1 MVIIDLKRHGCKDI
15 LIKEPTRHD
24 IGVALHM
31 AATANND
38 GTLEYIRI
46 ENRFEENIIK
56 EYNEIW

>member
-1 MVIIDLKRHGCKDI
+1 MVVIDLKRHGCKDVFI
-15 LIKEPTRHD
+15 QDPTRHD

-31 AATANND
+31 AAAANND